1 MATLAYVRVSTEAQN
16 EARQMEA
23 INLYCQQH
31 GIAEYEVYKDKLS
44 GANTNRPRLQ
54 DMLANAKEGDTIIVK
69 DVSRLSRSL
78 SNFIEMYEKFKE
90 RGIRFISLQE
100 GFDSE
105 QSGIMGEAMLKM
117 MAIIAEMERNIIN
130 ARVREGVAIAK
141 SEGKYK
147 GRKAAKH
154 DPDLVR
160 MVCEQ
165 QISGKITASKA
176 AKMLD
181 GVSVATFYR
190 ILNQYQDSLK
200 EV

>member
-31 GIAEYEVYKDKLS
+31 GIADYEVYKDKLS

-54 DMLANAKEGDTIIVK
+54 DMLANVKSGDTVIVK

-78 SNFIEMYEKFKE
+78 SNFIEMYEDFKK
-90 RGIRFISLQE
+90 RNIRFVSLQE

-105 QSGIMGEAMLKM
+105 QSGIMGEAMMKM

-130 ARVREGVAIAK
+130 ARVREGVALAK
-141 SEGKYK
+141 AEGKYK
-147 GRKAAKH
+147 GKRAKYH
-154 DPDLVR
+154 DPALVK

-165 QISGKITASKA
+165 QINGIITASKA
-176 AKMLD
+176 AELLD

-190 ILNQYQDSLK
+190 ILSKYQAGLK